1 MVNVNVDI
9 KPREITSAYLVAPFD
24 QGKEAVEKADY
35 RIISLEENARLRIQE
50 GKDHDVSRNGNWV
63 REDAVYVPNKGKFLT
78 KNSPIMA
85 KAKEATQA
93 HRDRKDFYL
102 TSEQVEQALVG
113 SILLDVERLPKL
125 DDGTP
130 YVPTNRFKDNP
141 ITVYA
146 FGKEAENYGAFLREA
161 GINKMPIELTELQ
174 EKPFARKVW
183 FRGLDGGSVLGCYYG
198 GLDVDY
204 WVRGVRDSAE
214 GTAKNFEAYTP
225 AQITEVLKA
234 KGLTGIESLLLDAL
248 RQ

>member
-1 MVNVNVDI
+1 MVKVNVDI

-102 TSEQVEQALVG
+102 TSEQVEQALANSVALTG
-113 SILLDVERLPKL
+113 ESI
-125 DDGTP
+125 
-130 YVPTNRFKDNP
+130 PTNRFKDDP

-161 GINKMPIELTELQ
+161 GINEMPIRLTDLQ